1 MKVNISRITSA
12 LLGMPLVILIL
23 VFGNVYVVDIFFAI
37 IAAIALHEFLKC
49 FEGKAKPIIWIGYF
63 AAAFIAFMHFM
74 PNISMMDFVG
84 MFLFLMILLLFIEV
98 FRSKMKTNIIDISI
112 TLFGA
117 CYIVFFLMFVPLV
130 RGFENGQYLIWYI
143 FIASWGTDTF
153 AYIVGKTIGKHKFSD
168 ISPKKSIEGCI
179 GGVIGAVL
187 IALAFTYGFNTY
199 AGLNISYEKI
209 IIISIIL
216 SIIGQLGDFAASSV
230 KRFVGIKD
238 FSNLIP
244 GHGGMLDR
252 FDSVIFIAPAAYF
265 LLMFI

>member
-1 MKVNISRITSA
+1 MNITRLTSA

-23 VFGNVYVVDIFFAI
+23 VFGNVYVVDIAFAI

-63 AAAFIAFMHFM
+63 AAAFIAVMHFVPSM
-74 PNISMMDFVG
+74 SMMNFVG

-98 FRSKMKTNIIDISI
+98 FRSNMKVNIIDISV
-112 TLFGA
+112 TLFGI
-117 CYIVFFLMFVPLV
+117 CYIVFFLMFVPLI
-130 RGFENGQYLIWYI
+130 RGFENGQFLIWYV
-143 FIASWGTDTF
+143 FTASWGTDVF
-153 AYIVGKTIGKHKFSD
+153 AYIVGKTIGKHKFSE

-187 IALAFTYGFNTY
+187 FALAFTYGFNTY
-199 AGLNISYEKI
+199 GGLNISYEKI
-209 IIISIIL
+209 TVFSIIL
-216 SIIGQLGDFAASSV
+216 SIIGQMGDFAASSV
-230 KRFVGIKD
+230 KRYVGIKD
-238 FSNLIP
+238 YSNLIP

>member
-1 MKVNISRITSA
+1 MNITRLTSA
-12 LLGMPLVILIL
+12 LLGMPLVIIIL
-23 VFGNVYVVDIFFAI
+23 VFGNVYVVDIAFAI

-63 AAAFIAFMHFM
+63 AAAFIAVMHIV
-74 PNISMMDFVG
+74 PSISMMNFVG
-84 MFLFLMILLLFIEV
+84 IFLFLMVLLLFIEI
-98 FRSKMKTNIIDISI
+98 FKSNMKINIVDISV
-112 TLFGA
+112 TLFGI
-117 CYIVFFLMFVPLV
+117 CYIVFFLMFVPLI
-130 RGFENGQYLIWYI
+130 RGFENGQFLIWYV
-143 FIASWGTDTF
+143 FTASWGTDVF
-153 AYIVGKTIGKHKFSD
+153 AYIVGKTIGKHKFSE

-187 IALAFTYGFNTY
+187 FALAFTYGFNTF
-199 AGLNISYEKI
+199 AGLNIAYDKI
-209 IIISIIL
+209 VVFSVIL

-230 KRFVGIKD
+230 KRYVGIKD

>member
-1 MKVNISRITSA
+1 MNITRLTSA

-23 VFGNVYVVDIFFAI
+23 VFGNVYVVDIAFAI

-63 AAAFIAFMHFM
+63 ASAFISIMHII
-74 PNISMMDFVG
+74 PSVSMMNFVG

-98 FRSKMKTNIIDISI
+98 FRSNMKINIIDISV
-112 TLFGA
+112 TLFGI
-117 CYIVFFLMFVPLV
+117 CYIVFFLMFIPLI
-130 RGFENGQYLIWYI
+130 RGFENGQFLIWYV
-143 FIASWGTDTF
+143 FTASWGTDVF
-153 AYIVGKTIGKHKFSD
+153 AYIVGKTIGKHKFCE

-187 IALAFTYGFNTY
+187 FTIAFTYGFNHF
-199 AGLNISYEKI
+199 AELNIAYDKI
-209 IIISIIL
+209 IVFSIIL
-216 SIIGQLGDFAASSV
+216 SIIGQMGDFAASAV
-230 KRFVGIKD
+230 KRYVGIKD
-238 FSNLIP
+238 YSNLIP